1 MVYRICRT
9 AEADI
14 GMRYYLSHY
23 DGTGGRLKTE
33 PRDFVVREI
42 SSPPP
47 HAEDGRFTIARVTST
62 NWETN
67 RLVGLLSR
75 ELGCSRERIGF
86 AGTKD
91 KRAVTTQLM
100 SFECAPEELSRID
113 LRDVVIEEP
122 YRAKR
127 GMRIGDLLGNEFEIS
142 IRGCDMP
149 ASEIPGTL
157 ESVASDIARAGGF
170 PNYFGVQRFGVVRP
184 VTHIV
189 GERIVRG
196 DLEGAVRAYVSEPS
210 EKESPDIIG
219 ARAAAADT
227 EDYASVIG
235 DVPKGMSFEKIM
247 MEHLIS
253 HPGDHAGAI
262 GAMPPNLQMMFVH
275 AYQSYLFNLMLSER
289 MSRGMPL
296 DAPVPGDV
304 VIPADSDGTPQHER
318 PIIATEKNMDLVA
331 RQVRMGRAFVT
342 ITLFG
347 SASSIP
353 EGEMGDIERSV
364 IEREG
369 IRNEDFIVP
378 DLPRCSSKG
387 SRREILCP
395 VRDLRY
401 SADGDGYT
409 VAFSLTK
416 GNYATCLM
424 REFMKS
430 EMHSY

>member
-1 MVYRICRT
+1 
-9 AEADI
+9 
-14 GMRYYLSHY
+14 
-23 DGTGGRLKTE
+23 
-33 PRDFVVREI
+33 
-42 SSPPP
+42 
-47 HAEDGRFTIARVTST
+47 
-62 NWETN
+62 
-67 RLVGLLSR
+67 
-75 ELGCSRERIGF
+75 
-86 AGTKD
+86 
-91 KRAVTTQLM
+91 
-100 SFECAPEELSRID
+100 
-113 LRDVVIEEP
+113 
-122 YRAKR
+122 
-127 GMRIGDLLGNEFEIS
+127 
-142 IRGCDMP
+142 
-149 ASEIPGTL
+149 
-157 ESVASDIARAGGF
+157 
-170 PNYFGVQRFGVVRP
+170 
-184 VTHIV
+184 V

-342 ITLFG
+342 ITMFG